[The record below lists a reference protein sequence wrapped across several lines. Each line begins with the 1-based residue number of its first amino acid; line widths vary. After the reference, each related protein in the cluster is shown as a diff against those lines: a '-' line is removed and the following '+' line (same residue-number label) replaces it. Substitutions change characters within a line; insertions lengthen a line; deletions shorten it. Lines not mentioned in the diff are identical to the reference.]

1 MNNLKRIIALVLALC
16 SLFSLAACEE
26 YEQIGGTGGILGGIF
41 GDGGAGDGDGGNKD
55 DDLNDDPTDD
65 FTVTLTADG
74 QPYSPRMEMQAYWND
89 GFSIHTATFDKNG
102 VARVDGLDGDYRV
115 TLSDVPN
122 EYTYNPN
129 GYIATNDDRNI
140 TVELY
145 TLNHLSGGG
154 TGVYD
159 CYQFTKTGVYSA
171 VLNGPD
177 EAIYFRYAPEGN
189 GVYSIESW
197 MDITADNVNPYVDVY
212 RGTFAWSE
220 YVETINDG
228 GPVGSYTLNFV
239 HTVKIADEN
248 ISSGGQA
255 TYTFAVKAE
264 SKNNKYPITVTFAVK
279 RNGSFELPP
288 SGGAAS
294 SVMATVD
301 FDFSN
306 YDVNDHEYGSE
317 YSLLT
322 PEYRHSSGALV
333 FDEARVKLW
342 PKSKG
347 GDGFYHLYDEVKYAE
362 TDGYGPILYAAITST
377 SRFLDKSIAGIEYV
391 DPNATDLES
400 QNARLS
406 CNGINYKHFIEGY
419 TQLSTY
425 GKINGG
431 TYYCSTNCTC
441 HTYDQSDPASKLG
454 WACTDECTNC
464 TKDCRRCPAELIGVE
479 GYRSYANSDGMVPVT
494 EELQEFLYNFVQH
507 PASNFF
513 RDGMGDLEKQGYQAP
528 SGSEWLI
535 MCYYYDMQ

>member
-1 MNNLKRIIALVLALC
+1 MNKIKKIIALLLAVC
-16 SLFSLAACEE
+16 SIFSLAACEE
-26 YEQIGGTGGILGGIF
+26 YEQGGLGGGVLGGIF
-41 GDGGAGDGDGGNKD
+41 GDGDGGSSGGGGD

-74 QPYSPRMEMQAYWND
+74 QPYTPRMEMQAYWSD

-102 VARVDGLDGDYRV
+102 IARVDGLDGDYRV

-129 GYIATNDDRNI
+129 GYTATNDNRNI

-145 TLNHLSGGG
+145 TLNYLTGGG

-159 CYQFTKTGVYSA
+159 PYQFAKTGVYCA
-171 VLNGPD
+171 VLNDPD
-177 EAIYFRYAPEGN
+177 EAIYFRYAPDGN

-197 MDITADNVNPYVDVY
+197 IDITADNINPYIDIY
-212 RGTFAWSE
+212 YGNAHAAYFDK
-220 YVETINDG
+220 TINDG
-228 GPVGSYTLNFV
+228 GPIGSYTINFV
-239 HTVKIADEN
+239 HTVQIADEN
-248 ISSGGQA
+248 ISSGGQV
-255 TYTFAVKAE
+255 TYTFAIKAE
-264 SKNNKYPITVTFAVK
+264 SKNNKYPITITFAVK

-294 SVMATVD
+294 SVMAPVK
-301 FDFSN
+301 FDFSE
-306 YDVNDHEYGSE
+306 YDVNDHQYGSE
-317 YSLLT
+317 YKLYT
-322 PEYRHSSGALV
+322 PEYVHANGSKV
-333 FDEARVKLW
+333 FDQARYKLW

-362 TDGYGPILYAAITST
+362 TDGYGPILYAAITSA

-391 DPNATDLES
+391 NPNAAELES

-431 TYYCSTNCTC
+431 TYYCSSACTC
-441 HTYDQSDPASKLG
+441 HTYDENDSESKLG

-464 TKDCRRCPAELIGVE
+464 TKDCRRCPAELVGVE
-479 GYRSYANSDGMVPVT
+479 GYASYANSDGMVPVT